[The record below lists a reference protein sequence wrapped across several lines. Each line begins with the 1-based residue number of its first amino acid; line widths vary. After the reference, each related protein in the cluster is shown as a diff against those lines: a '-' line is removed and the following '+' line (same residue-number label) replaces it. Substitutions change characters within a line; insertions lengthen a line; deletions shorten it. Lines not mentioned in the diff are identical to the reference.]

1 MKSLYYQFVN
11 FIQEMDGLWFGT
23 IWLLTLALTLV
34 LIMKFYKAHNG
45 TQKSFEKISLL
56 ILAIILFAVLIYLT
70 YLRK

>member
-11 FIQEMDGLWFGT
+11 FIQEMDGIWFGT

-56 ILAIILFAVLIYLT
+56 ILAIILFSVLIYLT

>member
-23 IWLLTLALTLV
+23 IWLLGLALTLV

-56 ILAIILFAVLIYLT
+56 ILAIILFAALIYIT